1 MAFTVCHA
9 SGLPQDRGLS
19 TFVDDLSA
27 NLNAAQH
34 AAVIHSEIIPGPS
47 DASVSIQTAAAAAV
61 VTDTK
66 THKVSSAAAASVV
79 TDTKTHKV
87 SSAFVSGEGSWIEV
101 TKAKGKNRK
110 PK

>member
-66 THKVSSAAAASVV
+66 THKVSSA
-79 TDTKTHKV
+79 
-87 SSAFVSGEGSWIEV
+87 FVSGEGSWIEV

>member
-47 DASVSIQTAAAAAV
+47 DASVSIQTAV

-66 THKVSSAAAASVV
+66 THKVSSG
-79 TDTKTHKV
+79 
-87 SSAFVSGEGSWIEV
+87 FVSGEGSWIEV
-101 TKAKGKNRK
+101 TRSKGKNQK